1 MKHLIRSALLI
12 LFVSLFA
19 GCEQLLPDAASCY
32 DRTHSFYESNG
43 SLLRDCVRECQSI
56 YSKSPGCGYVVRKLD
71 TGTLEVTQNYFDG
84 ASPKSNLTSENLS
97 KVLDVSWISH
107 ITFDADCVAF
117 QIDTLGSAE
126 RMLVYLPSD
135 DPYAFYCKSDQWH
148 PDDQWYPV
156 VENGETI
163 YKKRNDDNTVFFK
176 QIGAHFY
183 FVELHF

>member
-12 LFVSLFA
+12 LFVSFFA
-19 GCEQLLPDAASCY
+19 GCEQLLPEATSCY
-32 DRTHSFYESNG
+32 DRTRSFYESNG

-56 YSKSPGCGYVVRKLD
+56 YAKSPGCRYVIRKLD
-71 TGTLEVTQNYFDG
+71 TGILEVTQNYFDG

-126 RMLVYLPSD
+126 RMLVYLPSK
-135 DPYAFYCKSDQWH
+135 DPYSFYCKTDQWT
-148 PDDQWYPV
+148 QSKWYPV
-156 VENGETI
+156 VEDGETV
-163 YKKRNDDNTVFFK
+163 YHEENGDNTVFFK
-176 QIGAHFY
+176 EIGSAFY
-183 FVELHF
+183 YVELHY